1 MLICFK
7 CARLNCRKMPVNGRC
22 PEYEPAPWKRY
33 VSIEKLAVLDRGGIR
48 QKKKGI
54 KIPNP

>member
-1 MLICFK
+1 MLLCFK
-7 CARLNCRKMPVNGRC
+7 CAKIGCSKMPVNGRC

-48 QKKKGI
+48 QKKKE
-54 KIPNP
+54 